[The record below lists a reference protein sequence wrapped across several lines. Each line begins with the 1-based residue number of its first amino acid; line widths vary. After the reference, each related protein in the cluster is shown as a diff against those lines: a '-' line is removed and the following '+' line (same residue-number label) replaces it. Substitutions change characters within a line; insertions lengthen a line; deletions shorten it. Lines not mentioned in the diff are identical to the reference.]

1 MAKRSRFYGGSKSG
15 GSACRWYARVAY
27 FMLGDDTLENV
38 RMEELCEVLTDPEL
52 AVVVVT
58 S

>member
-1 MAKRSRFYGGSKSG
+1 M
-15 GSACRWYARVAY
+15 AY
-27 FMLGDDTLENV
+27 FRLRDDTLENV
-38 RMEELCEVLTDPEL
+38 RMEELCEVLTDSEL